1 MGRHDEVDMDELLE
15 SSIKWRQ
22 NGDQFF
28 VQIDAPTT
36 KSLPPGAYE
45 LGMSMAGPYA
55 AHVDLKQEELI
66 PFKTG
71 PCQEIVAEVEKFWD
85 LHSRYTRLGLPYRRG
100 ILMYGPPGTG
110 KSGIVRLVAQNLI
123 KKNGMVMIVKRAD
136 TFINF
141 LPLLNKLEPDR
152 NLVIVLEDIERLVAR
167 QEQEFLQLLDGIASD
182 RPGMLFLATTNHLE
196 QLEPRVYRPSRFDLL
211 VEVGMPNKKTR
222 EVYVRRLCDKF
233 KAKYN
238 PKFVTLTEGLSFA
251 ALKEIIVSCLVL
263 DKKVEDMVKRMRGYS
278 RMAED
283 LFDEEDD
290 D

>member
-1 MGRHDEVDMDELLE
+1 MGHSEVDIDELLA

-22 NGDQFF
+22 NGEQFF
-28 VQIDAPTT
+28 VQVNAPSV
-36 KSLPPGAYE
+36 KMLPPGAYE
-45 LGMSMAGPYA
+45 LGLSMAGPYA
-55 AHVDLKQEELI
+55 EYIDLKQEELI

-71 PCQEIVAEVEKFWD
+71 PCKEIVDEVGRFWD
-85 LHSRYTRLGLPYRRG
+85 LKSRYERLGLPYRRG

-123 KKNGMVMIVKRAD
+123 SKNGIVMIIKDAD
-136 TFINF
+136 AFTDF

-152 NLVIVLEDIERLVAR
+152 NLVIVLEDIERLVMR

-196 QLEPRVYRPSRFDLL
+196 QLEPRIYRPSRFDLL

-233 KAKYN
+233 KSPYN
-238 PKFVTLTEGLSFA
+238 SKFVTLTDGLSFA

-263 DKKVEDMVKRMRGYS
+263 DKKVEKMVERMRGYT
-278 RMAED
+278 RLAQD
-283 LFDEEDD
+283 LFDEED
-290 D
+290 